1 MISKVEVEWNEYDK
15 VLTLYVTLRKDIMS
29 IIKNKTKPDFNKRLE
44 ELKKILESEKK
55 YVRHATI
62 LVGRHV
68 KLRFNEMNDLL
79 KVIRE
84 YGNIYYC
91 NMEVLNISGNKNCVT
106 YNVLNDMIN
115 KLEEESSDSIYS
127 DVQFSK
133 SNFKF
138 EYINSSTLLLD
149 CANLLQKSYS
159 YKNIHILDKYDYD
172 LTDVLILIDT
182 KEDYDTFT
190 ERLNEFKDT
199 FINIVH
205 LLNELSFITFRIIA
219 TNDFY
224 GVETMTKFIK
234 DTLYEAFFMT
244 HDVTNYDCSKG
255 LVEFSLSETYLEFT
269 YTFDEHD
276 NSIQTMKRV
285 GI

>member
-15 VLTLYVTLRKDIMS
+15 ALTLYVTLRKDIMS

-55 YVRHATI
+55 YVRQATI

-68 KLRFNEMNDLL
+68 KLSFNEMNDLL

-106 YNVLNDMIN
+106 YNVLNNIRARAQT
-115 KLEEESSDSIYS
+115 LEEESSDSIYNL
-127 DVQFSK
+127 
-133 SNFKF
+133 NFKF

-205 LLNELSFITFRIIA
+205 LLNESSFITFRIIA

-255 LVEFSLSETYLEFT
+255 LVEFSLSKTYLEFT